1 MALGFLGWTPQKDRK
16 DEEGYSANQADS
28 CRILSISICSRSG
41 SAISSTTASSSATA
55 ISPTGRAYHRDVKLL
70 LLLGLIGAVGLA
82 PFVVIKRPWAV
93 RVWSQ
98 IKLFVVV
105 YIIVVLLAGILRLV
119 FNWEDIYG

>member
-1 MALGFLGWTPQKDRK
+1 
-16 DEEGYSANQADS
+16 
-28 CRILSISICSRSG
+28 
-41 SAISSTTASSSATA
+41 
-55 ISPTGRAYHRDVKLL
+55 VKLL
-70 LLLGLIGAVGLA
+70 LLIGLVGAIGLA

-93 RVWSQ
+93 RVWRQ

>member
-1 MALGFLGWTPQKDRK
+1 M
-16 DEEGYSANQADS
+16 
-28 CRILSISICSRSG
+28 
-41 SAISSTTASSSATA
+41 
-55 ISPTGRAYHRDVKLL
+55 KLL